1 MFNKKNISII
11 YRILCLVCYVVVI
24 LLVNSLNTLIA
35 LSLVYCFL
43 GLWENKFRNI
53 ELIVITLFLLG
64 IGYLFNFY
72 ILFKLMLIIDYIVY
86 FLDYKTVK
94 ESIKI
99 TEKEYIRFSKIKKK
113 NKKGSSNSIAV
124 YITLHLVILFITIMV
139 G

>member
-1 MFNKKNISII
+1 M
-11 YRILCLVCYVVVI
+11 
-24 LLVNSLNTLIA
+24 
-35 LSLVYCFL
+35 
-43 GLWENKFRNI
+43 
-53 ELIVITLFLLG
+53 LIV
-64 IGYLFNFY
+64 
-72 ILFKLMLIIDYIVY
+72 DYIVY

-99 TEKEYIRFSKIKKK
+99 TEKEYIRFSKVKKK